1 MRGLPATRKLATGG
15 MVAPW
20 LWSAIVIVLTA
31 LEFDTLTGFGWTPG
45 ASHGVNYPSSLAL
58 GKFGWAQMAN
68 FALFGFLM
76 IGLAV
81 ALYRSVRPGRLAR
94 VAPVLLGVAGF
105 GLLLSVFPTDTGP
118 PNAPATWHGAIHG
131 IGFVTIFL
139 PLLLAMFFLAVSSR
153 GDSRWDAYVWLG
165 PAVGAAALI
174 AFIALAAILPAS
186 LDQVPFYLA
195 LLVLFVGITLVGLR
209 VRSLDETPRA
219 KA

>member
-20 LWSAIVIVLTA
+20 LWSAIVIVLTG

-58 GKFGWAQMAN
+58 GRFGWAQMAN
-68 FALFGFLM
+68 FALFGLLM
-76 IGLAV
+76 I
-81 ALYRSVRPGRLAR
+81 
-94 VAPVLLGVAGF
+94 
-105 GLLLSVFPTDTGP
+105 FPTDTGP
-118 PNAPATWHGAIHG
+118 PNAPATWHGATHG

-195 LLVLFVGITLVGLR
+195 LFVLFVGITLIGLR
-209 VRSLDETPRA
+209 VRSLNETLPA
-219 KA
+219 KT